1 MKFYK
6 RYRIQLY
13 RCNSSKITITVIVT
27 VVSCRWSNQVDKFES
42 ISSGHDCLYSYVY
55 LYRHSALIYLAHLVK
70 LRSKVQIFIIKFLSV
85 EFDSEEKITT
95 ASPGAKPWG
104 CDCPAGPAGPPG
116 PPGVQGPQGL

>member
-1 MKFYK
+1 M
-6 RYRIQLY
+6 
-13 RCNSSKITITVIVT
+13 
-27 VVSCRWSNQVDKFES
+27 
-42 ISSGHDCLYSYVY
+42 Y
-55 LYRHSALIYLAHLVK
+55 LYRHSASIYLAHFGQALPQ
-70 LRSKVQIFIIKFLSV
+70 STNNYGTKFLSV